1 MRKSII
7 LFALILLTLTQIVT
21 AQKSWDEIEYP
32 PLNTFEKPDIDIF
45 ELENGITFYLVE
57 DDELPLINLRVLVRT
72 GGVLVPGN
80 KTGLNSIAGTV
91 MRTGGTTS
99 IPGDDVNELL
109 EDRAARMEASIG
121 LSSGSAGMNVLKDDF
136 EELLPVFIDLLQ
148 NPAFPDNR
156 IQLAKTQQK
165 TSISRRND
173 ESIPIGLR
181 EFQKLLYGS
190 QSVYAKSTEYE
201 TIDNITRE
209 DLVQFHQKSFVG
221 RNMMIG
227 VIGDFSSSEMKEV
240 LRDTFSE
247 IPAGEPLSL
256 DFPEVDYEFVNSIN
270 FVDKRDVNQSF
281 VMMGHIG
288 GMRDNPDY
296 AALQVMNRV
305 LSDGSSG
312 RLMRIVRSQMG
323 LAYAVFGEYGSGN
336 FFPGMFYAGV
346 MTQSETTAEA
356 INAILEQIRRLQDEA
371 VSERELSDTI
381 DRFLNSL
388 VFQYDSRASVLNER
402 MSLDYAGLDP
412 ETFDR
417 LVEEIQQVTI
427 DDIQRVAQQY
437 LKPDALQILV
447 VGNGAEIG
455 DQLEQF
461 GEVNMIDI
469 TIPVPGEAEEET
481 VAGDAAAGAE
491 WLSRMASALLPDGPI
506 EGELI
511 FEADNT
517 VQGPMGEMVLGV
529 RQTVNFDDDKLIAEV
544 TAPMGVITMQIM
556 DGEGVMMMGGNQ
568 MPMPP
573 AQKEEM
579 LSEHKR
585 NPLYI
590 AMHSG
595 TFTSEY
601 HGMTETE
608 DGHFAHIVLVGDTR
622 INLYLDPET
631 AAPAS
636 IAFRQFDP
644 EQGQQVTMK
653 RVFAE
658 WTLNDGVMLPYQTD
672 VYQGDD
678 KISSITV
685 KTHSVDR

>member
-1 MRKSII
+1 
-7 LFALILLTLTQIVT
+7 
-21 AQKSWDEIEYP
+21 
-32 PLNTFEKPDIDIF
+32 
-45 ELENGITFYLVE
+45 
-57 DDELPLINLRVLVRT
+57 
-72 GGVLVPGN
+72 
-80 KTGLNSIAGTV
+80 
-91 MRTGGTTS
+91 
-99 IPGDDVNELL
+99 
-109 EDRAARMEASIG
+109 
-121 LSSGSAGMNVLKDDF
+121 
-136 EELLPVFIDLLQ
+136 
-148 NPAFPDNR
+148 
-156 IQLAKTQQK
+156 
-165 TSISRRND
+165 
-173 ESIPIGLR
+173 
-181 EFQKLLYGS
+181 
-190 QSVYAKSTEYE
+190 
-201 TIDNITRE
+201 
-209 DLVQFHQKSFVG
+209 
-221 RNMMIG
+221 
-227 VIGDFSSSEMKEV
+227 
-240 LRDTFSE
+240 
-247 IPAGEPLSL
+247 
-256 DFPEVDYEFVNSIN
+256 
-270 FVDKRDVNQSF
+270 
-281 VMMGHIG
+281 
-288 GMRDNPDY
+288 
-296 AALQVMNRV
+296 
-305 LSDGSSG
+305 
-312 RLMRIVRSQMG
+312 
-323 LAYAVFGEYGSGN
+323 
-336 FFPGMFYAGV
+336 MFYAGV

-356 INAILEQIRRLQDEA
+356 INAILEQIRRLQDEP
-371 VSERELSDTI
+371 VSERELRDTV

-461 GEVNMIDI
+461 GEVKMIDI

-506 EGELI
+506 EGDLI

-529 RQTVNFDDDKLIAEV
+529 RQTVNFAEEKLIAEV
-544 TAPMGVITMQIM
+544 TAPMGQITMQIV

-590 AMHSG
+590 AMNAG

-601 HGMTETE
+601 HGMTEME
-608 DGHFAHIVLVGDTR
+608 GGNFVHIVLIGDTR
-622 INLYLDPET
+622 INLYLNPET
-631 AAPAS
+631 AEPAS
-636 IAFRQFDP
+636 ITFRQFDP
-644 EQGQQVTMK
+644 EQGQQVTGR
-653 RVFAE
+653 RVFTG

-685 KTHSVDR
+685 KTHSVE